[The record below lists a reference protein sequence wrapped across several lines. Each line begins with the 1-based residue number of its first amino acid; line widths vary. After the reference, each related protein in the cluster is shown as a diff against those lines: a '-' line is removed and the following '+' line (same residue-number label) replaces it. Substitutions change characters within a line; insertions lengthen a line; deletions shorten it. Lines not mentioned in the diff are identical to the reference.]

1 MAIYFL
7 LGRLSGEGQRMLHSN
22 PDLVSDT
29 AATLEVEGAKILGQY
44 AVLGHYDFI
53 TMVLADENEAVA
65 RLSAEFGA
73 RTGLHF
79 ETLSAVAVGFL
90 ADNDPS
96 GETPDR
102 TSVELGIGGG
112 SNGGHDNA

>member
-7 LGRLSGEGQRMLHSN
+7 LGRLSSEGQRMLRNN
-22 PDLVSDT
+22 PDLVSET
-29 AATLEVEGAKILGQY
+29 AATLEVEGGRILGQY
-44 AVLGHYDFI
+44 AVLGHYDYI

-73 RTGLHF
+73 RTGIHF

-102 TSVELGIGGG
+102 ASVELGTSG
-112 SNGGHDNA
+112 NGGRGNG

>member
-7 LGRLSGEGQRMLHSN
+7 LGRLSGEGQRMLHGN

-29 AATLEVEGAKILGQY
+29 AASLEVEGAKILGQY

-73 RTGLHF
+73 LTGLHF

-90 ADNDPS
+90 ADHDPTGGVPDYTAAGLSSNS
-96 GETPDR
+96 GR
-102 TSVELGIGGG
+102 
-112 SNGGHDNA
+112 

>member
-7 LGRLSGEGQRMLHSN
+7 LGTLTHEGQRMLHTN

-29 AATLEVEGAKILGQY
+29 AASLEVDGARVLGQY

-65 RLSAEFGA
+65 RLSAEFGV

-90 ADNDPS
+90 ADTDP
-96 GETPDR
+96 P
-102 TSVELGIGGG
+102 GGVPAERII
-112 SNGGHDNA
+112 N

>member
-7 LGRLSGEGQRMLHSN
+7 LGRLSSEGQRMLQSN

-29 AATLEVEGAKILGQY
+29 AASLNVEGAKILGQY

-73 RTGLHF
+73 STGLHF

-90 ADNDPS
+90 ADQDS
-96 GETPDR
+96 HEGVRDE
-102 TSVELGIGGG
+102 TSVGLRGDTDG
-112 SNGGHDNA
+112 

>member
-7 LGRLSGEGQRMLHSN
+7 LGSLSSEGQRMLHNN

-29 AATLEVEGAKILGQY
+29 AATLEIEGAKVLGQY

-90 ADNDPS
+90 ADQDPS
-96 GETPDR
+96 DGVPR
-102 TSVELGIGGG
+102 QTSVEIGIGAGAG
-112 SNGGHDNA
+112 SEE

>member
-7 LGRLSGEGQRMLHSN
+7 LGTLTNEGQRMLRNN
-22 PDLVSDT
+22 PDIVSDT
-29 AATLEVEGAKILGQY
+29 AASLDIEGAKVLGQY

-73 RTGLHF
+73 VTGLHF

-90 ADNDPS
+90 ADHDPAS
-96 GETPDR
+96 GAPDQ
-102 TSVELGIGGG
+102 TAVELGI
-112 SNGGHDNA
+112 SNGADG

>member
-7 LGRLSGEGQRMLHSN
+7 LGSLSHEGQRMLHNN
-22 PDLVSDT
+22 PDLVTET
-29 AATLEVEGAKILGQY
+29 AASLNVEGARILGQY

-65 RLSAEFGA
+65 RLSAEFGV

-79 ETLSAVAVGFL
+79 ETLPTVAVGFL
-90 ADNDPS
+90 AEHDPS
-96 GETPDR
+96 DPVVGEM
-102 TSVELGIGGG
+102 SVEMRSG
-112 SNGGHDNA
+112 SDG

>member
-7 LGRLSGEGQRMLHSN
+7 LGTLTNEGQRMLHSN

-29 AATLEVEGAKILGQY
+29 AASLEIEGARILGQY

-53 TMVLADENEAVA
+53 TMVLADENESVA
-65 RLSAEFGA
+65 RLSAEFGV

-90 ADNDPS
+90 ADQDPS
-96 GETPDR
+96 GDIPDR
-102 TSVELGIGGG
+102 TSVEMGGRA
-112 SNGGHDNA
+112 GG

>member
-7 LGRLSGEGQRMLHSN
+7 LGTLTNEGQRMLHSN

-65 RLSAEFGA
+65 RLSAEFGVRA
-73 RTGLHF
+73 GLHF

-90 ADNDPS
+90 ADQDPS
-96 GETPDR
+96 DGIPDR
-102 TSVELGIGGG
+102 TSVEMGRRADG
-112 SNGGHDNA
+112 

>member
-7 LGRLSGEGQRMLHSN
+7 LGKLSGEGQQKLHQN

-29 AATLEVEGAKILGQY
+29 AASLDIEGAKILGQY

-53 TMVLADENEAVA
+53 TMVVADENEAVA
-65 RLSAEFGA
+65 RLSAEFGV

-96 GETPDR
+96 GDSPDR
-102 TSVELGIGGG
+102 TSVEMGIG
-112 SNGGHDNA
+112 NGADR

>member
-29 AATLEVEGAKILGQY
+29 AATLEVDGAKILGQY

-65 RLSAEFGA
+65 RLSAEFGVRA
-73 RTGLHF
+73 GLHF

-90 ADNDPS
+90 ADQDPAD
-96 GETPDR
+96 GVPDQ
-102 TSVELGIGGG
+102 TSVQMGIG
-112 SNGGHDNA
+112 NGGHG

>member
-7 LGRLSGEGQRMLHSN
+7 LGRLSSEGQRMLQSN

-29 AATLEVEGAKILGQY
+29 AASLDVEGAKVLGQY

-79 ETLSAVAVGFL
+79 ETLSAVAVGFM
-90 ADNDPS
+90 ADQDPS
-96 GETPDR
+96 GGIPDR
-102 TSVELGIGGG
+102 TSVEMGG
-112 SNGGHDNA
+112 SADG

>member
-7 LGRLSGEGQRMLHSN
+7 LGRLGGEGQRMLHSN

-29 AATLEVEGAKILGQY
+29 AAALEVDGAKILGQY

-79 ETLSAVAVGFL
+79 ETLSAVTVGFL
-90 ADNDPS
+90 ADQDPS
-96 GETPDR
+96 GSMPDQ
-102 TSVELGIGGG
+102 TSVQMG
-112 SNGGHDNA
+112 SGNGADG

>member
-7 LGRLSGEGQRMLHSN
+7 LGTLTSEGQVKLHSN

-29 AATLEVEGAKILGQY
+29 AATLDIDGAKILGQY

-53 TMVLADENEAVA
+53 TMVLANENEAVA
-65 RLSAEFGA
+65 RLSAEFGI

-90 ADNDPS
+90 ADHN
-96 GETPDR
+96 PDHGVPDQ
-102 TSVELGIGGG
+102 TSVQLGMG
-112 SNGGHDNA
+112 NGADL

>member
-7 LGRLSGEGQRMLHSN
+7 LGRLSGKGQRMLRNN

-29 AATLEVEGAKILGQY
+29 AASLEVEGAKILGQY
-44 AVLGHYDFI
+44 AVLGSYDFI
-53 TMVLADENEAVA
+53 AMVLADENEPVA

-79 ETLSAVAVGFL
+79 ETLAGVAVGFL
-90 ADNDPS
+90 ADHDPS
-96 GETPDR
+96 DGVPDQ
-102 TSVELGIGGG
+102 TSVQMRVD
-112 SNGGHDNA
+112 SNC

>member
-7 LGRLSGEGQRMLHSN
+7 LGKLSHEGQRMLHNN
-22 PDLVSDT
+22 PDLVTDT
-29 AATLEVEGAKILGQY
+29 ASSLDVEGARVLGQY

-65 RLSAEFGA
+65 RLSAEFGVQ
-73 RTGLHF
+73 TGLHF

-90 ADNDPS
+90 ADHDPS
-96 GETPDR
+96 DLVASE
-102 TSVELGIGGG
+102 TSVQMRPG
-112 SNGGHDNA
+112 SDG

>member
-7 LGRLSGEGQRMLHSN
+7 LGTLTNEGQRMLHSN

-29 AATLEVEGAKILGQY
+29 AASLEIEGARILGQY

-65 RLSAEFGA
+65 RLSAEFGV

-90 ADNDPS
+90 ADQDPS
-96 GETPDR
+96 GGVPDE
-102 TSVELGIGGG
+102 TSVEIRGGA
-112 SNGGHDNA
+112 DD

>member
-7 LGRLSGEGQRMLHSN
+7 LGTLTSEGQRMLHRN

-90 ADNDPS
+90 ADQDPESPVRDEASVGLQGNGS
-96 GETPDR
+96 G
-102 TSVELGIGGG
+102 
-112 SNGGHDNA
+112 

>member
-7 LGRLSGEGQRMLHSN
+7 LGTLTSEGQRMLHSN

-65 RLSAEFGA
+65 RLSAEFGV

-90 ADNDPS
+90 ADQDPESPVRDEASVGLS
-96 GETPDR
+96 GER
-102 TSVELGIGGG
+102 
-112 SNGGHDNA
+112 NG

>member
-7 LGRLSGEGQRMLHSN
+7 LGNLSGEGQRLLHGN
-22 PDLVSDT
+22 PDLISDT

-65 RLSAEFGA
+65 RLSAEFGI

-90 ADNDPS
+90 ADPDPS
-96 GETPDR
+96 GGFPDQ
-102 TSVELGIGGG
+102 TSVQLGT
-112 SNGGHDNA
+112 SNGADA

>member
-7 LGRLSGEGQRMLHSN
+7 LGSLTYEGQRMLHNN
-22 PDLVSDT
+22 PDLVSET
-29 AATLEVEGAKILGQY
+29 AASLEIDGAKVLGQY

-53 TMVLADENEAVA
+53 TMVLAEENEAVA

-79 ETLSAVAVGFL
+79 ETLSALAVGFL
-90 ADNDPS
+90 ADHDPTGGIPDYSAATIQDDS
-96 GETPDR
+96 G
-102 TSVELGIGGG
+102 G
-112 SNGGHDNA
+112 

>member
-7 LGRLSGEGQRMLHSN
+7 LGKLSHEGQRMLHNN
-22 PDLVSDT
+22 PDLVTDT
-29 AATLEVEGAKILGQY
+29 AASLEVEGAKVLGQY

-65 RLSAEFGA
+65 RLSAEFGVQ
-73 RTGLHF
+73 TGLHF

-90 ADNDPS
+90 ADHDPAD
-96 GETPDR
+96 GILDEA
-102 TSVELGIGGG
+102 SVANSEP
-112 SNGGHDNA
+112 

>member
-7 LGRLSGEGQRMLHSN
+7 LGRLSSEGQRLLHSN

-79 ETLSAVAVGFL
+79 KTLSAVAVGFL
-90 ADNDPS
+90 ADHDPS
-96 GETPDR
+96 GEAPER
-102 TSVELGIGGG
+102 TSVQMG
-112 SNGGHDNA
+112 SGNGADR

>member
-7 LGRLSGEGQRMLHSN
+7 LGRLSGEGQRMLHGN

-29 AATLEVEGAKILGQY
+29 AAKLEVEGAKILGQY

-65 RLSAEFGA
+65 RLSAEFGV

-90 ADNDPS
+90 ADQDPS
-96 GETPDR
+96 NEVSDQ
-102 TSVELGIGGG
+102 TSVRLSTG
-112 SNGGHDNA
+112 NGADR

>member
-1 MAIYFL
+1 
-7 LGRLSGEGQRMLHSN
+7 MLHSN

-53 TMVLADENEAVA
+53 TMVLSDENEAVA

-90 ADNDPS
+90 ADQDPENPVRDEASVGLQENGS
-96 GETPDR
+96 G
-102 TSVELGIGGG
+102 
-112 SNGGHDNA
+112 

>member
-7 LGRLSGEGQRMLHSN
+7 LGRLSSDGQRMLQSN

-29 AATLEVEGAKILGQY
+29 AASLEVEGARVLGQY
-44 AVLGHYDFI
+44 AVLGHYDYI

-90 ADNDPS
+90 ADQNPS
-96 GETPDR
+96 DGVPDH
-102 TSVELGIGGG
+102 TSVEMGGRT
-112 SNGGHDNA
+112 NG

>member
-7 LGRLSGEGQRMLHSN
+7 LGSLSSEGQRMLHNN

-29 AATLEVEGAKILGQY
+29 AATLEIEGAKVLGQY

-90 ADNDPS
+90 ADHDPS
-96 GETPDR
+96 DGVPR
-102 TSVELGIGGG
+102 QTSVEIGRD
-112 SNGGHDNA
+112 NGADE

>member
-7 LGRLSGEGQRMLHSN
+7 LGTLTNEGQRMLHSN

-29 AATLEVEGAKILGQY
+29 AATLEVEGARILGQY

-65 RLSAEFGA
+65 RLSAEFGV

-96 GETPDR
+96 ARVPDEASVGLSGER
-102 TSVELGIGGG
+102 
-112 SNGGHDNA
+112 NG

>member
-7 LGRLSGEGQRMLHSN
+7 LGRLSHEGQRMLHQN
-22 PDLVSDT
+22 PELVART
-29 AATLEVEGAKILGQY
+29 AATLEVEGTRILGQY

-79 ETLSAVAVGFL
+79 ETLSGVAVGFM
-90 ADNDPS
+90 ADQDPDG
-96 GETPDR
+96 GEADAATAGLRDGQ
-102 TSVELGIGGG
+102 T
-112 SNGGHDNA
+112 A

>member
-7 LGRLSGEGQRMLHSN
+7 LGTLTHEGQRMLNRN

-29 AATLEVEGAKILGQY
+29 AASLEVDGARILGQY

-65 RLSAEFGA
+65 RLSAEFGV

-79 ETLSAVAVGFL
+79 ETLSAVAVGFWQVP
-90 ADNDPS
+90 AVR
-96 GETPDR
+96 G
-102 TSVELGIGGG
+102 V
-112 SNGGHDNA
+112 